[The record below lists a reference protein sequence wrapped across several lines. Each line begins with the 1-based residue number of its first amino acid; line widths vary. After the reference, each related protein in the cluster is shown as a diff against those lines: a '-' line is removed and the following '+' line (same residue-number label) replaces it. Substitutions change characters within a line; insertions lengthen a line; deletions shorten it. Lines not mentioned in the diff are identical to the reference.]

1 MASAVRM
8 GSCCSA
14 SVSHWRACRR
24 VADGI
29 AEEARARESMAAAR
43 ESDVWSEVAA
53 GLHRCACLVSRRLSG
68 FACLE
73 EGDKFGVNFHGCCQ
87 ESGNLDDEAFFVT
100 L

>member
-1 MASAVRM
+1 MESRRRMASAVRM
-8 GSCCSA
+8 GSYCSA

-53 GLHRCACLVSRRLSG
+53 GIASVCMSCLASAKWVCMFRG
-68 FACLE
+68 
-73 EGDKFGVNFHGCCQ
+73 G
-87 ESGNLDDEAFFVT
+87 
-100 L
+100 